1 MFTLSSL
8 LLSYNRPHNSHSILF
23 WKHTQILLENPSRMV
38 LVISSV
44 LFNVGSTA
52 NSAIYFLARSADE
65 IIAAELVVLAPD
77 DVEHVWK
84 FPLS

>member
-1 MFTLSSL
+1 
-8 LLSYNRPHNSHSILF
+8 
-23 WKHTQILLENPSRMV
+23 MV

-52 NSAIYFLARSADE
+52 NFAIYFLARFADE

-77 DVEHVWK
+77 DVKHVWK
-84 FPLS
+84 FSLS